1 MRIEFVVQPEEA
13 LSRLDKT
20 LMTHHEETRTTIQR
34 WIEEGCVFVNDEPQT
49 KAAYKVKAEDVI
61 RLEIP
66 TATPLELTPVALD
79 LDIVFEDEHL
89 LVINKP
95 AGLIV
100 HPTPTTQEDT
110 LVHALLALPIDW
122 GVFGDTLRPGIVHR
136 IDKDT
141 SGLLVVAKTKAA
153 LLALQAMI
161 KKRSLKREYLA
172 IVEGVIGHEKG
183 TIDAPI
189 GRHPKKRQQMSVVAK
204 GKPAVTHFEV
214 LERFEEHTF
223 VRCILESGR
232 THQIRVHMLYVDHPV
247 FGDPLY
253 GFRKHI
259 LATGQ
264 TLHAQRLTFE
274 HPMTG
279 EILSLEADLPEEF
292 ENVLD
297 AFRQGK
303 PLKELS

>member
-1 MRIEFVVQPEEA
+1 MNVEFIVQPEEA
-13 LSRLDKT
+13 LERLDKT
-20 LMTHHEETRTTIQR
+20 LMTHHEDTRTTIQR
-34 WIEEGCVFVNDEPQT
+34 WIEEGCVLVNGEPQT
-49 KAAYKVKAEDVI
+49 KAAYKVKTDDVI

-66 TATPLELTPVALD
+66 HATPLTLKPAHLA

-89 LVINKP
+89 IVINKP

-110 LVHALLALPIDW
+110 LVHALLSLPIDW

-141 SGLLVVAKTKAA
+141 SGLLVVAKTKVA

-183 TIDAPI
+183 TVDAPI
-189 GRHPKKRQQMSVVAK
+189 GRNPKKRQQMSVVAQ
-204 GKPAVTHFEV
+204 GKAAITHFEV
-214 LERFEEHTF
+214 LERFAEHTL
-223 VRCILESGR
+223 VRCTLESGR
-232 THQIRVHMLYVDHPV
+232 THQIRVHMQYIGHPV

-253 GFRKHI
+253 GYRKHI
-259 LATGQ
+259 LTTGQ

-274 HPMTG
+274 HPMTH
-279 EILSLEADLPEEF
+279 ETLSLEAALPEEF
-292 ENVLD
+292 ESVLTEL
-297 AFRQGK
+297 RQEK
-303 PLKELS
+303 PLKELI